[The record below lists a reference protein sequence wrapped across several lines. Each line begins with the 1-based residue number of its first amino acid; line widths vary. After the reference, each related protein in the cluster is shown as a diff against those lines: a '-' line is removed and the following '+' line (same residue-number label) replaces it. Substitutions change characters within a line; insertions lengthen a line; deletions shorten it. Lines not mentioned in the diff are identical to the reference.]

1 MLEHIRSLANLS
13 KIGGEIKNITE
24 FNGTLP
30 ILLKVLS
37 KSKNG
42 QYLLKMGNTTIET
55 KSHKE
60 LFVGQKYWANM
71 SKSSVGAIVL
81 SNLIR
86 PPKMLEMIEKSPLK
100 FDTQDLDKIFKDFKS
115 DTLNELK
122 DFLLDRL
129 PLAQSRVEFLNLGN
143 LLLSLHN
150 GVVSLVISD
159 GQKDGLLQIKK
170 GKNKK
175 QSLEFYALYPHL
187 GAIRGRVYLVE
198 DGVSVEIWVLYESVK
213 KLLEANKD
221 KLKGF
226 DNIEIYQEKDIQ
238 PLFEFEEGVLDIKA

>member
-71 SKSSVGAIVL
+71 SKSSVGTIVL

>member
-1 MLEHIRSLANLS
+1 MLEHIRSLTQLS
-13 KIGGEIKNITE
+13 KIGGEIKNVTE

-37 KSKNG
+37 KAKNG
-42 QYLLKMGNTTIET
+42 EYLLKMGNTTIET

-60 LFVGQKYWANM
+60 LLVGQKYWANM

-81 SNLIR
+81 SNLVR

-115 DTLNELK
+115 DTFTEFK
-122 DFLLDRL
+122 DFLLDKL
-129 PLAQSRVEFLNLGN
+129 PLAQSRIEFLNLGN

-150 GVVSLVISD
+150 GVLSLVISD
-159 GQKDGLLQIKK
+159 GQKDGLLQTRK
-170 GKNKK
+170 GRNKK

-187 GAIRGRVYLVE
+187 GAIRGRVYLAE
-198 DGVSVEIWVLYESVK
+198 DGIGVEIWVLYESVK

-226 DNIEIYQEKDIQ
+226 DNVEIYQEKDIL

>member
-198 DGVSVEIWVLYESVK
+198 DSVSVEIWVLYESVK

>member
-1 MLEHIRSLANLS
+1 MLEHIRSLAQLS
-13 KIGGEIKNITE
+13 KIGGELKNITE

-37 KSKNG
+37 KAKNG

-55 KSHKE
+55 KSQKE
-60 LFVGQKYWANM
+60 LLLGQKYWANM

-81 SNLIR
+81 SNLVR

-100 FDTQDLDKIFKDFKS
+100 FDTQDLDKIFRDFKS
-115 DTLNELK
+115 DTLSEFK
-122 DFLLDRL
+122 DFLLDKL
-129 PLAQSRVEFLNLGN
+129 PLAQSKMEFLNLGN

-159 GQKDGLLQIKK
+159 GAKDGFLQLKK
-170 GKNKK
+170 SRNKK
-175 QSLEFYALYPHL
+175 QSLDFYAIYAHL
-187 GAIRGRVYLVE
+187 GTIKGRVYLLE
-198 DGVSVEIWVLYESVK
+198 GGVGVEIGVLYQSVK
-213 KLLEANKD
+213 KLLENNKD

-226 DNIEIYQEKDIQ
+226 ESIEIYQEKDIQ